1 MGWRRAF
8 QAEKTACAKVLWLE
22 REQWEVTEVLRKGQM
37 EGRVG
42 WKRNLIRLVLFT
54 IPHLLKY
61 EKGLEIA
68 RGGADKAMGSDLE
81 ELLVA

>member
-1 MGWRRAF
+1 
-8 QAEKTACAKVLWLE
+8 
-22 REQWEVTEVLRKGQM
+22 M

-42 WKRNLIRLVLFT
+42 WKRNLIRLVLLT
-54 IPHLLKY
+54 IPHSLKY